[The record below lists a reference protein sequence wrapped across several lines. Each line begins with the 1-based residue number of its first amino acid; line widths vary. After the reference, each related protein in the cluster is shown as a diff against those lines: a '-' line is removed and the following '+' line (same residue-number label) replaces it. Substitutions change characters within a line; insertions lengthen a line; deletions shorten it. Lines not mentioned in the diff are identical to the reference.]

1 MTKKRDRP
9 KKPPQL
15 EPDDKVFRLTF
26 GLRATV
32 IAKKD
37 SDAVDA
43 VGKLLNSQVVKTLM
57 ERRRIGRFELKLAG
71 VEVAHDGGP
80 SVDLALPA
88 KEILGA
94 DGKPLRR
101 H

>member
-37 SDAVDA
+37 TEAVEA
-43 VGKLLNSQVVKTLM
+43 VGKMLSSQVVKTLM
-57 ERRRIGRFELKLAG
+57 EKRRVGRFELELAG
-71 VEVAHDGGP
+71 VEVARQGGP
-80 SVDLALPA
+80 AVDLALPA
-88 KEILGA
+88 KELLGA